1 MVEAGPRRDRRGMAT
16 RGAVGRK
23 RCRVC
28 RNWFVPGLSARETQK
43 LCGEAECRRA
53 WRAGLE
59 RVRLAAADDERRE
72 YERQRKRD
80 WREKSQEARA
90 GPAESLASPAAS
102 LTGPAMSLTGLG
114 ADSPAG
120 KPIRGEIW
128 DKAVKVSL
136 AGLARD
142 LARIQGEVARIV
154 GQVGQDSGD
163 VPDRP
168 RARIC
173 GRARRSATEVGTS
186 GGGCP

>member
-1 MVEAGPRRDRRGMAT
+1 MVEAGQRLDCRGMAT
-16 RGAVGRK
+16 KGAVGRK

-53 WRAGLE
+53 WRARLE
-59 RVRLAAADDERRE
+59 RARLAAADDERRE
-72 YERQRKRD
+72 YEGQRKRD
-80 WREKSQEARA
+80 WREKSEEARA
-90 GPAESLASPAAS
+90 GPEARAS

-114 ADSPAG
+114 ADPPAG
-120 KPIRGEIW
+120 KVNRREIW

-154 GQVGQDSGD
+154 GQVGQGQGR

-168 RARIC
+168 QARIC
-173 GRARRSATEVGTS
+173 GRARGSATEVGTS

>member
-16 RGAVGRK
+16 SGGVGRK

-72 YERQRKRD
+72 YERQCKRD
-80 WREKSQEARA
+80 WREKSQEAR
-90 GPAESLASPAAS
+90 ASPAAS

-128 DKAVKVSL
+128 DKAMKVSL

-154 GQVGQDSGD
+154 GQVGQGQGR

-168 RARIC
+168 QARIC
-173 GRARRSATEVGTS
+173 GRARGSATEVGTS